1 MAHSTAGLREI
12 ITYVGLT
19 QDAIKQALGVSQTL
33 VSFWLTGERVIGQP
47 HLGKL
52 LEYVQAAYKR
62 HVAALGRE
70 EAKAY
75 RDGYITVIKA
85 WMNELASSVAY
96 QSFALM
102 LLELVTLVGYPQ
114 TEEAIVA
121 LFRERGQAIE
131 AHTEAL
137 LRTVRAINRLPQ
149 ASALQPILEAV
160 GQEDSGADD

>member
-33 VSFWLTGERVIGQP
+33 VSFWLTGERIIGQP

-52 LEYVQAAYKR
+52 LECVQEAYKR
-62 HVAALGRE
+62 HRAELGKD
-70 EAKAY
+70 EAKVY

-85 WMNELASSVAY
+85 WMNELAQSLAY
-96 QSFALM
+96 EGFALT
-102 LLELVTLVGYPQ
+102 LLDLVTLVGYPQ

-131 AHTEAL
+131 AQVVEL
-137 LRTVRAINRLPQ
+137 LQYARAINRRPQ
-149 ASALQPILEAV
+149 VSALQPILEAV